1 MSSPQTSY
9 QTTPSSGN
17 EAHYGAE
24 KTRLTDQEK
33 KANHIRSERKRRD
46 NVRAGMIKLSHMIP
60 GAHELFKSEIKMVDA
75 YTKYVEQ
82 LLVERQAMVQRLE
95 DKGSFV
101 EEHLKNPYSQNLHTE
116 NH

>member
-1 MSSPQTSY
+1 M
-9 QTTPSSGN
+9 
-17 EAHYGAE
+17 
-24 KTRLTDQEK
+24 TDQEK